1 MRACEET
8 DRPTEEEGVD
18 IGVAFCLS
26 DRLGGRRTEGGRAG
40 EGEMYSD
47 EQREDS
53 LMGGAPRA
61 GVRDRER

>member
-26 DRLGGRRTEGGRAG
+26 DRLGGRRTEGG
-40 EGEMYSD
+40 
-47 EQREDS
+47 
-53 LMGGAPRA
+53 
-61 GVRDRER
+61 VRERERCTATNSERTA